1 MVPALNQV
9 RKHKEDGPKHVNHH
23 DDSFIDRIIDDF
35 GKAVGFIT
43 LTGLLSGFW
52 LVFAKRRKMKKRKK
66 T

>member
-43 LTGLLSGFW
+43 LTGLLSG
-52 LVFAKRRKMKKRKK
+52 LVSIC
-66 T
+66 